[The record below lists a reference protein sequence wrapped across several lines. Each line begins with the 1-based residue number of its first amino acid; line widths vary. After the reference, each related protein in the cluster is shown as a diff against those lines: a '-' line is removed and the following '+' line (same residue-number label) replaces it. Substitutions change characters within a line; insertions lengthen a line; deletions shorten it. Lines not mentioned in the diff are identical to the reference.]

1 MHKRKFLTAFAMAA
15 AAMGIQGVAWA
26 AGEWPQRAVRM
37 VVPFPPGG
45 GTDATS
51 RLVADKLNLSMGWT
65 VVVDNKPG
73 AGGNIGLDA
82 VAKAAPDGY
91 TIGMGQAANLAIN
104 PSLYA
109 KMPFDPLKDFTP
121 IVSVALQ
128 PVVLTVRADSPF
140 KNLGDFIKAAKAKP
154 GAYGIAQAG
163 NGVAA
168 YVDSLDEARRLFG
181 PAFDRGAFPIADDV
195 KIQVEFNP
203 ATVTEYRLIGYET
216 RLLAREDF
224 NNDQV
229 DAGEVGSGAS
239 VTALYEITPAG
250 APASSDPLR
259 YGPRKPSAPAPA
271 GELAYLKIRYKLPG
285 QTTSKLIERPIG
297 GRDIYPSV
305 QSAPDAARWALSV
318 AAFGQKLRGNDQT
331 ASFGYDRI
339 LEIATAARGAD
350 PCGDRAEFLSLVRL
364 ASALDSANR

>member
-140 KNLGDFIKAAKAKP
+140 KNLGDFIKAAKAKT
-154 GAYGIAQAG
+154 GAYGIDQAG
-163 NGVAA
+163 NGTVGHLAGEM
-168 YVDSLDEARRLFG
+168 LARRAGIEILQVPYKGANPAMTDLLGGQVALYFGNTVSVMPQLSSGKVRALAVTSAQRVSSLPNVPTVAEQGYADFEASTWLGLVG
-181 PAFDRGAFPIADDV
+181 PANMPPDV
-195 KIQVEFNP
+195 VKRIGD
-203 ATVTEYRLIGYET
+203 ATMK
-216 RLLAREDF
+216 LLATK
-224 NNDQV
+224 
-229 DAGEVGSGAS
+229 EVQDKLAQEGSMP
-239 VTALYEITPAG
+239 TPANGEKFG
-250 APASSDPLR
+250 AWIKSEHAKW
-259 YGPRKPSAPAPA
+259 G
-271 GELAYLKIRYKLPG
+271 
-285 QTTSKLIERPIG
+285 KLIREANI
-297 GRDIYPSV
+297 
-305 QSAPDAARWALSV
+305 
-318 AAFGQKLRGNDQT
+318 KLN
-331 ASFGYDRI
+331 
-339 LEIATAARGAD
+339 
-350 PCGDRAEFLSLVRL
+350 
-364 ASALDSANR
+364 